1 MIYQI
6 LIKSK
11 RRFYIIILFSWVY
24 KDWKLLV
31 SFHFNSSSSLSIWL
45 FFKIISKLQIYLIIF
60 KKSENDS
67 NMLSEIS
74 CFSVFFIF
82 KNGKYFTVIKY
93 VSLYFWTK
101 ISNTINKHALTS
113 FYFGMKAKKLLTC
126 FLWKEKKNAK
136 NTYTSMLFINFNT
149 KRMIIHS
156 TVTAAATTTT
166 TILPQIINAT
176 TIATTSTNSVTD
188 MQRKNID
195 LRVRATLP
203 TCSPPPPPW
212 PSKLPLPTP
221 NAIESLTI
229 FSF

>member
-126 FLWKEKKNAK
+126 FLWKEKKKCKEYVYIHAIYKLQYKK
-136 NTYTSMLFINFNT
+136 NDYTFH
-149 KRMIIHS
+149 RHS
-156 TVTAAATTTT
+156 RCHHHHHH
-166 TILPQIINAT
+166 PPSNH
-176 TIATTSTNSVTD
+176 
-188 MQRKNID
+188 QRHHY
-195 LRVRATLP
+195 
-203 TCSPPPPPW
+203 CHH
-212 PSKLPLPTP
+212 
-221 NAIESLTI
+221 
-229 FSF
+229 